1 LSWKNKIQELL
12 RLKIK
17 YAASAFVATAVD
29 YGVFFYLSEALKFSV
44 ANAQSIAYPVGVL
57 VNFLLQRR
65 FVFNQTRSLWLTF
78 GLVVLV
84 STGGL
89 LLSRFLMQG
98 FTDHISFLNEYR
110 IVAKV
115 MTSSIVFFYNF
126 YLKRYVF
133 EGKLV

>member
-17 YAASAFVATAVD
+17 YAASAIVATAVD
-29 YGVFFYLSEALKFSV
+29 YGVFFYLSEALNFSV

-65 FVFNQTRSLWLTF
+65 FVFTQTRSLWLTF

-98 FTDHISFLNEYR
+98 FTDHIPFLNEYR

-133 EGKLV
+133 EGKLL